1 MKAMILAAGRGERL
15 RPITDT
21 LPKPLVAVNGKP
33 LIEYHLEKLAAIGIK
48 QVIINHAWLGH
59 LLPETLGNGER
70 WGLSIQYSAETEAL
84 ETAGG
89 IKQALSLLGTEP
101 FLLLNGD
108 IFIDELPDIALA
120 LRILNQQQAD
130 AYIWFVE
137 NPAHHPQG
145 DFSLDANSHHTHFE
159 TDSASLVKLEG
170 ELKFTYSGMGIY
182 HPQMF
187 AGLAEGSQPL
197 GPLLRQSI
205 AQEQIYGHCLSQYWC
220 DVGTIARLD
229 ALNARLK
236 SLS

>member
-15 RPITDT
+15 RPLTDT

-48 QVIINHAWLGH
+48 QVVINHAWLGH

-70 WGLSIQYSAETEAL
+70 WGLSIQYSAEAEAL

-108 IFIDELPDIALA
+108 IFIDELPDITQAL
-120 LRILNQQQAD
+120 LVLNQQQAD
-130 AYIWFVE
+130 AYIWFVD

-145 DFSLDANSHHTHFE
+145 DFSLVTSTQDIDLE
-159 TDSASLVKLEG
+159 TLSLVALEG
-170 ELKFTYSGMGIY
+170 EPRFTYSGMGVY

-205 AQEQIYGHCLSQYWC
+205 AQEQIYGHCLTQYWC

-229 ALNARLK
+229 ALNDRLR
-236 SLS
+236 SLT